1 MGWGDGYPRHAPI
14 GTPLLVNGKRAALI
28 GRVSMDMV
36 CVDLRTQ
43 PDAKVGDEV
52 VLWGEQLPVDE
63 VAQQAGTIAYEL
75 LCGVTNRVQFEYVS

>member
-1 MGWGDGYPRHAPI
+1 
-14 GTPLLVNGKRAALI
+14 
-28 GRVSMDMV
+28 V

-75 LCGVTNRVQFEYVS
+75 LCGVGSRVQFEYVS